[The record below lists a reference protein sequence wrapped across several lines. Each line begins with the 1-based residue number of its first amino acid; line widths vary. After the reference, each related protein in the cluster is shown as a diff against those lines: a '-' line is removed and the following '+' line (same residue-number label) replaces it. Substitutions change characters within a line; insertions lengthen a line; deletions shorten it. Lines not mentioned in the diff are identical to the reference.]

1 MRQITLK
8 VQAGKVEEIAVD
20 GDYVR
25 VKSAGVPVRIE
36 AESGQVDATIEQG
49 DALNLKP
56 FKRLRVSHSDA
67 AEQTI
72 TLMIGNGTSADSA
85 KVGGQVSVSGD
96 VSTVVKSSVIYGK
109 NTAVIG
115 TVGSSV
121 RGIPPTPRRYIFLQ
135 NLGTTD
141 IFLMFGANA
150 ELNKGYKLVPD
161 ASLTFDTWCPNDML
175 YAISSAAGGL
185 LSIVEGL

>member
-36 AESGQVDATIEQG
+36 AETGQVDATIEQG

-72 TLMIGNGTSADSA
+72 TLMVGNGTSADSA
-85 KVGGQVSVSGD
+85 KVGGSLSISGD
-96 VSTVVKSSVIYGK
+96 VSAVQKTGQIYYQGNYAINAA
-109 NTAVIG
+109 NTATRPVL
-115 TVGSSV
+115 VG
-121 RGIPPTPRRYIFLQ
+121 RRYLFLQ
-135 NLGTTD
+135 NVGLTN
-141 IFLMFGANA
+141 IFIKIGSAA
-150 ELNKGYKLVPD
+150 VLNQGIKLVPD
-161 ASLTFDTWCPNDML
+161 ASFVMDSYCVWDGNVN
-175 YAISSAAGGL
+175 AISDAAGGNL
-185 LSIVEGL
+185 TVIEGV